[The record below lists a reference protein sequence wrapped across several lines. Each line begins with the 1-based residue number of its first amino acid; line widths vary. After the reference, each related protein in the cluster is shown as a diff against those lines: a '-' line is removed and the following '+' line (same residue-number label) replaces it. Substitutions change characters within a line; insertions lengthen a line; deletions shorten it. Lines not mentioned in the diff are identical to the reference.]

1 MADLCAPLRLLI
13 RIFLTFLQCFTRNII
28 SPLGFRRTYAPV
40 PKPYFPLNQITRHLR
55 ERRKM
60 AKKYELTKKQ
70 RKIRVGDTEVMV
82 QQINELKHKT

>member
-1 MADLCAPLRLLI
+1 
-13 RIFLTFLQCFTRNII
+13 
-28 SPLGFRRTYAPV
+28 
-40 PKPYFPLNQITRHLR
+40 
-55 ERRKM
+55 M